1 MLTGGGVP
9 DDEWDK
15 PQIDIPRINDV
26 ELRKFQSAIL
36 KEVTTTLD
44 EKMGSFRTTLK
55 SEMED
60 HMNKRVGEV
69 RVTTEGVMC
78 NV

>member
-1 MLTGGGVP
+1 M
-9 DDEWDK
+9 
-15 PQIDIPRINDV
+15 

-69 RVTTEGVMC
+69 RMSRHGAQYMEWS
-78 NV
+78 